1 MSNIPIFCINLDRAD
16 ERKQR
21 IQKEWIDGLG
31 FDIQFWKAYDRRDIE
46 KGEYVYK
53 YDPEKTKQHLNREL
67 STGEIACATSFA
79 MLYEFAISNNFEEII
94 VMEDDISPLINHKNI
109 LFNYINKGKEE
120 FPDSEFM
127 VLQGRLPNHKY
138 MYIYTKL
145 FFSKINPVPYGN
157 LLLYL
162 NKSAIHKVYNLLST
176 MVSPADN
183 PHRTL
188 FYNNKLEV
196 IVSNIAL
203 AEHNT
208 LTTYIGNDL
217 RCKASTNSTGG
228 KNNRKFIA

>member
-1 MSNIPIFCINLDRAD
+1 MSNQIPIFCINLDRAK

-46 KGEYVYK
+46 KREYVYK
-53 YDPEKTKQHLNREL
+53 YDSEKTKQNLNREL

-94 VMEDDISPLINHKNI
+94 VMEDDISPKINDKNM
-109 LFNYINKGKEE
+109 LFDYINQGKEE

-127 VLQGRLPNHKY
+127 VLQGRSLKQKH
-138 MYIYTKL
+138 MYIDTKL

-162 NKSAIHKVYNLLST
+162 NKSAILKVYNLLNT
-176 MVSPADN
+176 MMYPADN
-183 PHRTL
+183 PHRIL

-196 IVSNIAL
+196 IVSNL
-203 AEHNT
+203 SLTYHNT
-208 LTTYIGNDL
+208 TTTYIGNDL
-217 RCKASTNSTGG
+217 RLTKRN
-228 KNNRKFIA
+228 FIT

>member
-1 MSNIPIFCINLDRAD
+1 MTIPIFCINLDRAK

-46 KGEYVYK
+46 KGEYIYK

-67 STGEIACATSFA
+67 SKGEIACATSFS
-79 MLYEFAISNNFEEII
+79 MLYEFAISNNFEEMI
-94 VMEDDISPLINHKNI
+94 VMEDDISPKIKDKSM
-109 LFNYINKGKEE
+109 LFDYIDQGKEE

-127 VLQGRLPNHKY
+127 VLQGRFPNQK
-138 MYIYTKL
+138 YIYIDTKL

-176 MVSPADN
+176 MVCPADN
-183 PHRTL
+183 AHRTL

-196 IVSNIAL
+196 IVSNLSL
-203 AEHNT
+203 AYHNT
-208 LTTYIGNDL
+208 ITTYIGNDK
-217 RCKASTNSTGG
+217 RYN
-228 KNNRKFIA
+228 KNIRNFIT